1 MRPPCSKSLLL
12 RLIGLTGL
20 LTLALPAGTAPLAR
34 DAAYTNGDRPIERR
48 FSDADLVSSDSR
60 LGNMPEMPINTQEQ
74 LLGIGAG
81 RRSRSADAGNFDLGP
96 VTHAP
101 GGSMQD
107 MLRGFITVRRNNA
120 PAQSGPRRADSRTP
134 DSDAVG
140 IDLGLSN
147 NEWVR
152 ESVQGVMDTVLRL
165 NVNERG
171 QASFSVL
178 GLGDFSIIISAD
190 RSEIAF
196 ASNDDVIATARRT
209 ADPASGDVRSRVH
222 PGAAGGF
229 ASPLGSDPASFDP
242 AESLV
247 ERVLQ
252 LAWEIASHPLSLI
265 LYASILGYGL
275 IWALLSSRAK
285 RSARSGT
292 GHKSRRR
299 HHSLSYA
306 GGDASLAPP
315 VAKKQRKRL
324 RIRIRARKYR

>member
-1 MRPPCSKSLLL
+1 MRPPCSKSLL

-20 LTLALPAGTAPLAR
+20 FTLALPAGTAPLAR
-34 DAAYTNGDRPIERR
+34 DAAYTNSDRPIERR

-74 LLGIGAG
+74 LLGIGG
-81 RRSRSADAGNFDLGP
+81 RRLRPVDTGNFDLSP
-96 VTHAP
+96 VTQTP

-120 PAQSGPRRADSRTP
+120 PVQSGPRRADNRTP

-140 IDLGLSN
+140 IDLGLSS
-147 NEWVR
+147 NEWAR

-196 ASNDDVIATARRT
+196 ASKDDVIATARRT
-209 ADPASGDVRSRVH
+209 ADPASGGARSRVH

-229 ASPLGSDPASFDP
+229 ASPLGSDLASFHP

-285 RSARSGT
+285 RPARSAT

>member
-1 MRPPCSKSLLL
+1 MRPPCSKSLLCL
-12 RLIGLTGL
+12 LGLTGL

-60 LGNMPEMPINTQEQ
+60 LGNTPEMPINTQEQ
-74 LLGIGAG
+74 LLGVGAG
-81 RRSRSADAGNFDLGP
+81 RRSRSADASNFDLGP

-120 PAQSGPRRADSRTP
+120 PAQSGPRRADGRTP

-209 ADPASGDVRSRVH
+209 AQPAQAYGPRSAGYATG
-222 PGAAGGF
+222 PGGG
-229 ASPLGSDPASFDP
+229 ASPIGGDPASFGP
-242 AESLV
+242 GESLLQ
-247 ERVLQ
+247 RVLQ
-252 LAWEIASHPLSLI
+252 LAWEMASHPLTLI
-265 LYASILGYGL
+265 LYAFILGYGL

-285 RSARSGT
+285 RPARSGT

-306 GGDASLAPP
+306 GGDASLAQP

-324 RIRIRARKYR
+324 RIRLRVRKYR